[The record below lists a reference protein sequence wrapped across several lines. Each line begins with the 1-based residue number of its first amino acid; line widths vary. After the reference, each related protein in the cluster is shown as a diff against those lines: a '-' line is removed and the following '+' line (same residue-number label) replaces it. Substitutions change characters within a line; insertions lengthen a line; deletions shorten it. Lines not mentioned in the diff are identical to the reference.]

1 MGRLRAFRHAVPP
14 RWLRAR
20 LGCDCGSRGPF
31 AALYESQRH
40 FPTGISKK
48 MKIDQ
53 FEQLY
58 EEQAEPLLGFL
69 IYRTGDRALAEEV
82 LADTFERVL
91 RSRKAFNPRKASAKT
106 WIYSIALNRLRD
118 VMRKRDAESRALQ
131 RSEAGAPEAALDTDR
146 VEERGTVAA
155 ALARLDEDEREA
167 VALRYGSDLSV
178 AEVAKTLGVK
188 VSTAEGRIYRGLN
201 PLRELLQEPARP
213 T

>member
-1 MGRLRAFRHAVPP
+1 M
-14 RWLRAR
+14 
-20 LGCDCGSRGPF
+20 
-31 AALYESQRH
+31 
-40 FPTGISKK
+40 KK
-48 MKIDQ
+48 DG

-58 EEQAEPLLGFL
+58 EEHAEALLGFL
-69 IYRTGDRALAEEV
+69 VYRTGDRALAEEI

-91 RSRKAFNPRKASAKT
+91 SSRKRFDPRKASAKT

-118 VMRKRDAESRALQ
+118 VMRKRDAEERAL
-131 RSEAGAPEAALDTDR
+131 RRHDAGAPEAALDTDR

-188 VSTAEGRIYRGLN
+188 VSTAEGRIYRGLRN
-201 PLRELLQEPARP
+201 LKDLLEEPARP
-213 T
+213 R